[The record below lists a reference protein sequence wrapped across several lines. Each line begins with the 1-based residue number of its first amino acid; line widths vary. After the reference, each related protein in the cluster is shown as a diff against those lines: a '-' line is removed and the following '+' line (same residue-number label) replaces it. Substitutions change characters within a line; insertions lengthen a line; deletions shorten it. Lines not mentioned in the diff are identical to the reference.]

1 VKADSLTLGGRRPE
15 RRGTAARARH
25 ARPAALVACLLLA
38 ACAPRLPRGEP
49 PPEPEPVDT
58 ATARS
63 PAIEPDTTV
72 PAVPD
77 TVPAAPR
84 DTAPPTAAEPAR
96 ATLRVCAGGDIML
109 GNNLDTLWAV
119 RAAGRLGERVNP
131 FPDPDS
137 LLAPLRPLLAGAEVV
152 LLNLEGA
159 VGEGPAPAKC
169 RPGSTHC
176 YAFRQPVAAAAALAR
191 FAAPAVVVANM
202 ANNHAM
208 DAGPE
213 GFAAT
218 VAHLSEA
225 GVYITGADTLPTLIP
240 APSGDT
246 IAILGFSP
254 FIAGPDPRDLDAVR
268 RHVARAAAR
277 YRRLVVTMHM
287 GAEGRAA
294 QRTPDRNEIF
304 LGEDR
309 GNSVAFA
316 RAAAE
321 SGAALVVGHG
331 PHVLRA
337 AEWRGEAL
345 ILYSLGNLLTY
356 GPFNMEEPLN
366 RGGIA
371 CAAVDSEGRVVEA
384 QLRPTRQGPPGVAS
398 ADPTG
403 RGSFLVDSL
412 SQIDFPETAGRVR
425 DDGVVVGPAARR

>member
-1 VKADSLTLGGRRPE
+1 VDT
-15 RRGTAARARH
+15 TT
-25 ARPAALVACLLLA
+25 ARP
-38 ACAPRLPRGEP
+38 
-49 PPEPEPVDT
+49 
-58 ATARS
+58 
-63 PAIEPDTTV
+63 PAIEPDTAA

-77 TVPAAPR
+77 TIAPAPR
-84 DTAPPTAAEPAR
+84 DTAPPAAAEPAR
-96 ATLRVCAGGDIML
+96 AAALRVCAGGDIML
-109 GNNLDTLWAV
+109 GNNLDTLWVAP
-119 RAAGRLGERVNP
+119 AAGRLGQRVNS
-131 FPDPDS
+131 FPDPDT
-137 LLAPLRPLLAGAEVV
+137 LLAPLRPLLEGADVV

-159 VGEGPAPAKC
+159 IGEGPAPAKC

-191 FAAPAVVVANM
+191 FAAPAVVVANL

-213 GFAAT
+213 GLAAT
-218 VAHLSEA
+218 VAHLSQA
-225 GVYITGADTLPTLIP
+225 GVYITGVDTLPTLIP
-240 APSGDT
+240 APGGDT
-246 IAILGFSP
+246 VAILGFSP
-254 FIAGPDPRDLDAVR
+254 FIVGPDPRDLDAVR
-268 RHVARAAAR
+268 RHVSRAAAR

-316 RAAAE
+316 RTAAE

-371 CAAVDSEGRVVEA
+371 CAAMDGEGRVVEA
-384 QLRPTRQGPPGVAS
+384 LLRPTWQRPPGVVS

-403 RGSFLVDSL
+403 KGSFLVDSL
-412 SQIDFPETAGRVR
+412 GQLDFPETAGRVHN
-425 DDGVVVGPAARR
+425 DGVVVGPASRR